1 MAKRK
6 KQAASYLELAE
17 NKPDKLDWTTFN
29 FLENLL
35 VFCPMKQLSVPA
47 ESGVQFG
54 ISREARAD
62 RLCILFQIDRIPDA
76 LVTDKSKPRP
86 DYLVFYKT
94 SRDCIFTIIEM
105 KGRTENGLE
114 HGIEQMLYLRDRLRE
129 EFTAHFPFGLS
140 ATFQGILLCPQNAQ
154 VPLKQIEAERRRGF
168 VVSPLLY
175 HHKAELFPYISTVHK
190 IPARYAH
197 QALPHNDDFNFV
209 ERLLIHRALP
219 HREQDAQFH
228 LHHKSGNGSSGIY
241 INYALSND
249 REYATLIASDAQKL
263 MVFVKAENDEY
274 LKKIETVLEAIG
286 WKTKFPC
293 RKLE

>member
-1 MAKRK
+1 MAKGK
-6 KQAASYLELAE
+6 KREPTYLEAAG
-17 NKPDKLDWTTFN
+17 NKLDKLDWKTFN

-54 ISREARAD
+54 ISREARED

-129 EFTAHFPFGLS
+129 EFVAHCPLGLS
-140 ATFQGILLCPQNAQ
+140 ANFQGILLCPQNAQ
-154 VPLKQIEAERRRGF
+154 VPLKQIEEERRRGF
-168 VVSPLLY
+168 VVSTLQY
-175 HHKAELFPYISTVHK
+175 HHKAELFPYISTVHSM
-190 IPARYAH
+190 PARYAH
-197 QALPHNDDFNFV
+197 QTLPHNSAFNFV
-209 ERLLIHRALP
+209 EHLLIHRAMP

-228 LHHKSGNGSSGIY
+228 
-241 INYALSND
+241 
-249 REYATLIASDAQKL
+249 
-263 MVFVKAENDEY
+263 
-274 LKKIETVLEAIG
+274 
-286 WKTKFPC
+286 
-293 RKLE
+293 

>member
-1 MAKRK
+1 MEKGK
-6 KQAASYLELAE
+6 KQAASYLEAAE
-17 NKPDKLDWTTFN
+17 NKPDKLDWKTFN

-54 ISREARAD
+54 ISREARD
-62 RLCILFQIDRIPDA
+62 DMLCILFQIDRIPDA

-86 DYLVFYKT
+86 DYLVLYKT
-94 SRDCIFTIIEM
+94 SNACIFTIIEM

-114 HGIEQMLYLRDRLRE
+114 HGIEQMIYLRNRLRE
-129 EFTAHFPFGLS
+129 EFTAHFPMGLS

-154 VPLKQIEAERRRGF
+154 VPLKQIETEARKGF

-175 HHKAELFPYISTVHK
+175 HHKAELFPYVSTVHK
-190 IPARYAH
+190 TPARYEH
-197 QALPHNDDFNFV
+197 QALSHNDAFNFV
-209 ERLLIHRALP
+209 EHLLIHRAMP

-228 LHHKSGNGSSGIY
+228 SHYKPDNCAGIY

-249 REYATLIASDAQKL
+249 REYASLTVDDKQKPV
-263 MVFVKAENDEY
+263 VFVNAESDDYPEKIKA
-274 LKKIETVLEAIG
+274 VLEAVG